1 MALPTQ
7 ESVTNGLLQT
17 DNLEPHQQ
25 SSTVGYGES
34 WGCIMQPAVNG
45 VCTVVRHKHQAKGVL
60 CLVLQGQLRNPPS
73 NVSALGS
80 EPSATAELRA
90 CCAPL
95 PSPTDLL
102 LIKVPFGFSFP
113 L

>member
-1 MALPTQ
+1 MVCYKQITWSPTSRAALWVM
-7 ESVTNGLLQT
+7 ERAGDVLFKL
-17 DNLEPHQQ
+17 
-25 SSTVGYGES
+25 
-34 WGCIMQPAVNG
+34 QPAVNG